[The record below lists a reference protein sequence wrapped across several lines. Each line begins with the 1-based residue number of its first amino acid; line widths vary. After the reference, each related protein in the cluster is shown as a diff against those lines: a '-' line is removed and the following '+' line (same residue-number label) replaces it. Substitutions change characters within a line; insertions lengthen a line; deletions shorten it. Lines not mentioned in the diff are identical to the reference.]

1 MTSAHQARGRS
12 RLRQL
17 CLLIIGVPSS
27 AALAA
32 PSEPPP
38 VEFQSSFLHQAGLSG
53 ATAAAALK
61 ALANEHAL
69 GPGRYLAEL
78 QVNDTSVG
86 QRELDFS
93 MTARHNRLQPC
104 LSPALLGELGLRL
117 DALPDPTLLEQ
128 ACLDLP
134 AVVPGARVDFDSAA
148 LRVAVS
154 IPQIALR
161 REITGHV
168 DPERW
173 DSGIPAAFANYQVST
188 QQWDSR
194 TQGHASHYDLYLRS
208 GLNLGDWRLRSNQSW
223 RQDNDGRR
231 SWSRAYTYAQRD
243 LPGTLGTFTL
253 GETFTGSEVFRGV
266 PILGARVATD
276 FDMLP
281 NILRNYAPIISGVA
295 QTRAK
300 LEVLQN
306 GYPIYSTYVSP
317 GPYAIDDL
325 SVGGTG
331 ELEVVLTEEDGQVR
345 RFTQPYANID
355 NLLRPGV
362 WRYTAALGRYNPA
375 GNLDTP
381 TLWQGTLAYGTPWHT
396 TLYGGLMVSEGYLAH
411 AVGIARDL
419 GSLGALSFDVT
430 HSSSQFDTFA
440 DVQGQSYAMKYSKTF
455 GTGTDL
461 RFAGYRYST
470 EGYRDFDEWVSQRSH
485 DARFTGSRRSR
496 LDATILQRLGT
507 RSAFSLTFSQQDYW
521 QRTDVERQFRLA
533 FNTSYN
539 KVNYGLHA
547 SQSLRTARRG
557 SDRQVGLSI
566 SLPLDFGHSNTL
578 YFDTQH
584 NASGNR
590 QRVSMSGSDNDYRLS
605 YNTSVSRDER
615 QRQALG
621 LNLGYQ
627 TTSAS
632 LGAGISIAP
641 DYRSLSLNASGSL
654 LAHADG
660 IEFGPNL
667 GETIGL
673 VEVPNT
679 PGVGVQN
686 ASNVRTNERGYALVP
701 SLSPYKPN
709 QLILQTDQLGPDVEI
724 DNGIA
729 QVVPRRGAVVKHRFD
744 ARNVNRLVLTLRT
757 PLGQPVPFGAQVSD
771 AEGSSLGIVGQGG
784 VLMLSTTQPAQQVQV
799 RWSERTDAKCQLELD
814 VANMPLDHGYRL
826 QTLTCG

>member
-1 MTSAHQARGRS
+1 MTLSHQGRAHS
-12 RLRQL
+12 RLRCF
-17 CLLIIGVPSS
+17 CLLLIGVPSG
-27 AALAA
+27 AALANLL
-32 PSEPPP
+32 EPIP
-38 VEFQSSFLHQAGLSG
+38 VEFQSGFFHQPGLNG
-53 ATAAAALK
+53 DAAAAALQ
-61 ALANEHAL
+61 ALANEHEL
-69 GPGRYLAEL
+69 GPGRYLVEL
-78 QVNDTSVG
+78 QVNHTRVG
-86 QRELDFS
+86 QLELDFA
-93 MTARHNRLQPC
+93 MDPQHNRLRPC
-104 LSPALLGELGLRL
+104 LSPALLEKQGLRL
-117 DALPDPTLLEQ
+117 DALSDPALLEQ
-128 ACLDLP
+128 PCLDL
-134 AVVPGARVDFDSAA
+134 ATAVPGARVDFDSAA
-148 LRVAVS
+148 LRVTVS

-161 REITGHV
+161 RELIGYIA
-168 DPERW
+168 PERW
-173 DSGIPAAFANYQVST
+173 DSGITAAFVNYQVST
-188 QQWDSR
+188 QQLDNR
-194 TQGHASHYDLYLRS
+194 TQGRSSNYDLYLNS
-208 GLNLGDWRLRSNQSW
+208 GLNLGDWRLRSSQAW
-223 RQDNDGRR
+223 RQDSDGAR
-231 SWSRAYTYAQRD
+231 SWDRAYTYAQRD

-266 PILGARVATD
+266 PILGARIATD
-276 FDMLP
+276 LDMLP
-281 NILRNYAPIISGVA
+281 STMRNYAPTISGVA

-355 NLLRPGV
+355 NLLRSGA

-375 GNLDTP
+375 GDLDTP

-419 GSLGALSFDVT
+419 GSLGALAFDVT
-430 HSSSQFDTFA
+430 HASSQFDSAA
-440 DVQGQSYAMKYSKTF
+440 DVQGQSYALKYSKTF

-485 DARFTGSRRSR
+485 DPRFTGSRRSR
-496 LDATILQRLGT
+496 LDTTIIQRLGT
-507 RSAFSLTFSQQDYW
+507 RSSFNLTFSQQDYW
-521 QRTDVERQFRLA
+521 QRTDVERQFRLS
-533 FNTSYN
+533 FNTSHN

-547 SQSLRTARRG
+547 SQSLRTSRRG

-566 SLPLDFGHSNTL
+566 SLPLDFGHSSTL

-584 NASGNR
+584 SANGNR
-590 QRVSMSGSDNDYRLS
+590 QRASVSGSDHDYRLS
-605 YNTSVSRDER
+605 YNTSVSRDEQR
-615 QRQALG
+615 RQALG

-632 LGAGISIAP
+632 LGAGVSVAP
-641 DYRSLSLNASGSL
+641 DYRSLSFNASGSL

-667 GETIGL
+667 GDTIGL
-673 VEVPNT
+673 IEVPNT

-686 ASNVRTNERGYALVP
+686 ASSARTNARGYALVP
-701 SLSPYKPN
+701 SLSPYKNN
-709 QLILQTDQLGPDVEI
+709 QLVLHTDQLSPDVEI

-744 ARNVNRLVLTLRT
+744 ARKVNRLVLTLRT
-757 PLGQPVPFGAQVSD
+757 PQGQPVPFGAQVSD
-771 AEGSSLGIVGQGG
+771 DQGTSLGIVGQGG
-784 VLMLSTTQPAQQVQV
+784 VLMLPTTQTTQQVQV
-799 RWSERTDAKCQLELD
+799 RWSEHPHAQCQLELD
-814 VANMPLDHGYRL
+814 VANMPLNQGFRM

>member
-1 MTSAHQARGRS
+1 MTSAHGARGRS
-12 RLRQL
+12 RLPRF
-17 CLLIIGVPSS
+17 CLLIIGMRGCT
-27 AALAA
+27 ALAA
-32 PSEPPP
+32 PSEQPT

-53 ATAAAALK
+53 ATATAALN

-78 QVNDTSVG
+78 QVNSTLVG

-93 MTARHNRLQPC
+93 LAAGHNRLQPC

-117 DALPDPTLLEQ
+117 DALPDPALLEQ

-134 AVVPGARVDFDSAA
+134 TVVPGARVDFDSAA

-154 IPQIALR
+154 IPHIALR
-161 REITGHV
+161 REITGYV
-168 DPERW
+168 DPARW
-173 DSGIPAAFANYQVST
+173 DSGISAAFANYQVST
-188 QQWDSR
+188 QQRDSR
-194 TQGHASHYDLYLRS
+194 TQGSTNHYDLYLNS
-208 GLNLGDWRLRSNQSW
+208 GLNLGDWRLRSSQAW
-223 RQDNDGRR
+223 RQDSDGER
-231 SWSRAYTYAQRD
+231 SWSRAYTYAQSD

-266 PILGARVATD
+266 PILGARIASD
-276 FDMLP
+276 LDMLP
-281 NILRNYAPIISGVA
+281 NIMRSYAPIISGVA

-362 WRYTAALGRYNPA
+362 WRYSATLGRYNPA
-375 GNLDTP
+375 GDLDTP

-411 AVGIARDL
+411 AVGVARDL
-419 GSLGALSFDVT
+419 GSLGALAFDVT
-430 HSSSQFDTFA
+430 HASSQFDSAA
-440 DVQGQSYAMKYSKTF
+440 DVQGQSYALKYSKTF

-485 DARFTGSRRSR
+485 DTRFTGSRRSR
-496 LDATILQRLGT
+496 LDTTILQRLGT
-507 RSAFSLTFSQQDYW
+507 RSSFNLTFSQQDYW
-521 QRTDVERQFRLA
+521 QRADVERQFRLS
-533 FNTSYN
+533 FNTSHN
-539 KVNYGLHA
+539 KVSYGLHA
-547 SQSLRTARRG
+547 SQSLRTSRRG
-557 SDRQVGLSI
+557 SDRQVGLSV
-566 SLPLDFGHSNTL
+566 SLPLDFGHSSTL

-584 NASGNR
+584 SALGNR
-590 QRVSMSGSDNDYRLS
+590 QRVSMNGSGNDYRLS

-615 QRQALG
+615 QRQTLG

-632 LGAGISIAP
+632 LGAGVSVGP

-660 IEFGPNL
+660 VEFGPSL

-679 PGVGVQN
+679 PGVGVQS
-686 ASNVRTNERGYALVP
+686 ASSVRTNARGFALVP
-701 SLSPYKPN
+701 SLSPYKRN
-709 QLILQTDQLGPDVEI
+709 QLVLQTDQLGPEIEI
-724 DNGIA
+724 DNGSA
-729 QVVPRRGAVVKHRFD
+729 QVVPRRGAVVKQRFEV
-744 ARNVNRLVLTLRT
+744 RKVNRLVLTLHT
-757 PLGQPVPFGAQVSD
+757 PQGQPVPFGAQVSD
-771 AEGSSLGIVGQGG
+771 SAGTSLGVVGQAGM
-784 VLMLSTTQPAQQVQV
+784 VLLSTTQPSQQVSV
-799 RWSERTDAKCQLELD
+799 RWSEAADAQCQLELD
-814 VANMPLDHGYRL
+814 VAQMPQEQGYRM